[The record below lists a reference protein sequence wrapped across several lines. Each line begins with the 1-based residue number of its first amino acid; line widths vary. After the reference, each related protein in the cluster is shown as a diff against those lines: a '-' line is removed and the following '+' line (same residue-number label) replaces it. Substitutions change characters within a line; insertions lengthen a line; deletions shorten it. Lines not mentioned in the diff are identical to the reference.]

1 MTDKDIIKALEYCS
15 KSSWL
20 SDCDGCPCY
29 DEKEDIQTS
38 ECQERLMKNVLNLI
52 NRLQSEIERLNALI
66 AETNKQRGKVIHAIT
81 RIDEVKTE
89 AYKEFVEKVT
99 STICKNTYPDFD
111 KDGKAVI
118 VWNVD
123 GYKAIE
129 NLANELTERKECKI
143 D

>member
-52 NRLQSEIERLNALI
+52 NRLQAEIERLNALI

-89 AYKEFVEKVT
+89 AYKEFAEKLKEKAYLNDGVNGFRDLIVE
-99 STICKNTYPDFD
+99 
-111 KDGKAVI
+111 
-118 VWNVD
+118 VD
-123 GYKAIE
+123 DINNILE
-129 NLANELTERKECKI
+129 ELTERKE